1 MRLVDHTSFE
11 GFVAYY
17 VFGGRLNF
25 ELEFVMNV
33 SNHSKADV
41 RFASLLVL
49 KYYNISMDRGN
60 LLY

>member
-33 SNHSKADV
+33 SSHSKADV

-49 KYYNISMDRGN
+49 R
-60 LLY
+60 LYIYG